1 MSINGIIRRIED
13 MFFNRVSWLKTVYF
27 NFHYLPFKQA
37 VKLPIYLHR
46 PHFHREWGGVSLRLK
61 GKVIIESEVISRGMI
76 RMGFIQS
83 TSHPDHGILWSNEGT
98 VIFKGK
104 CKIAQGSAIRNG
116 GGILVIGKNFS
127 GNPNTKFF
135 CYERIEIGNDVVGS
149 WDVNICDYD
158 FHAMKDAQTDEKRN
172 PYGPILIGDNNWI
185 GQNVIILKNTT
196 TPKYITMAA
205 GSVVSGKYECKEKS
219 ILMGNPAVVVAE
231 GKRYMDIKDCYFDK
245 NKN

>member
-1 MSINGIIRRIED
+1 MSINSIIRIIEN
-13 MFFNRVSWLKTVYF
+13 MLFNRVSWLKTVYF
-27 NFHYLPFKQA
+27 NFHYLPFEQA
-37 VKLPIYLHR
+37 VKLPIYLHKAK
-46 PHFHREWGGVSLRLK
+46 FQREWGGGRLSLK
-61 GKVIIESEVISRGMI
+61 GKVIIESEEISRGMI
-76 RMGFIQS
+76 RLGFIQS
-83 TSHPDHGILWSNEGT
+83 TSHPDHGFLWSNEGT
-98 VIFKGK
+98 VIFKGM
-104 CKIAQGSAIRNG
+104 CKIAQGSAFRIG
-116 GGILVIGKNFS
+116 GGTLVIGKNFS

-135 CYERIEIGNDVVGS
+135 CYERIEIGNNVVGS

-158 FHAMKDAQTDEKRN
+158 FHAMKDAQMDEKRN

-231 GKRYMDIKDCYFDK
+231 GKRYMDIMDCYYDR